1 MATQR
6 KPTMT
11 REQAEELYKDLHKAM
26 STMMEQKK
34 GLGKDAAKGASI
46 GPKPQISAAAKAA
59 SAAKAYGL
67 PSTARTNRASAIPG
81 NRGHHGAIAL
91 VLVFAVVKIGLSA
104 LEASGFATAS
114 SAQATMQIMPQVA
127 APAFDR
133 DEMKILTSL
142 DSRRAE
148 LEDRN
153 KRLDSRQEDLDKR
166 DKEFVTKL
174 TQLREMTD
182 KLSAEREKTDKKSD
196 NQHEQLA
203 NVYGS
208 MNPSEAAQLID
219 QLDITIAMALVQRM
233 PEKRLGQIL
242 AVMNK
247 ERALAITKMLSGR

>member
-1 MATQR
+1 MKTQR

-26 STMMEQKK
+26 STMMDKKK
-34 GLGKDAAKGASI
+34 GIAKGGAASA
-46 GPKPQISAAAKAA
+46 KPQISAAAKAA

-67 PSTARTNRASAIPG
+67 PKSVPVSQVSAIPG

-91 VLVFAVVKIGLSA
+91 VLVFAIVKIGLSA
-104 LEASGFATAS
+104 LEASGFATAA
-114 SAQATMQIMPQVA
+114 SAQAVMQSAPQVV
-127 APAFDR
+127 APAFGR
-133 DEMKILTSL
+133 DELKILTSL

-148 LEDRN
+148 LEDKN
-153 KRLDSRQEDLDKR
+153 KKLDSRQEDLDKR
-166 DKEFVTKL
+166 EKELVTNL

-182 KLSAEREKTDKKSD
+182 KLSAEREKSEKKND
-196 NQHEQLA
+196 NQLEQLA

-208 MNPSEAAQLID
+208 MTPTEAAQLID

-242 AVMNK
+242 AAMNK

>member
-34 GLGKDAAKGASI
+34 GGVKNGAA
-46 GPKPQISAAAKAA
+46 GPKPQVSAAAKAA

-67 PSTARTNRASAIPG
+67 PSTPRPSQASAIPG

-104 LEASGFATAS
+104 LEASGFATAT
-114 SAQATMQIMPQVA
+114 SAQATMQPAAQSV

-142 DSRRAE
+142 DSRRSE
-148 LEDRN
+148 LED
-153 KRLDSRQEDLDKR
+153 KSKKLDSRQEDLDKR

-182 KLSAEREKTDKKSD
+182 KLSAQREKTEKKND
-196 NQHEQLA
+196 NQLEQLA

-208 MNPSEAAQLID
+208 MNPTEAAQLID
-219 QLDITIAMALVQRM
+219 QLDITIAMALVERM

-247 ERALAITKMLSGR
+247 DRALAITKMLSGR